1 MFYGVSGM
9 RIGVV
14 GINHKQAELSLRELL
29 ARACHRCFTPKILAE
44 SDQHFAL
51 LSTCNRTEV
60 YFHSDDLA
68 KTHAFILQQLRCDV
82 SCEFDQKLYSFFG
95 YDCFL
100 HLARV
105 TAGLDS
111 AILAETAVQGQV
123 KECYEE
129 ACRHL
134 SLPKELH
141 YLFQKSL
148 KIGKQVRSSLC
159 FDQGLPNL
167 EHAIYNV
174 GRKHFSK
181 GVLPNV
187 LLIGA
192 SAINKR
198 IALQLY
204 GSYTQNISICSRTP
218 ENARNFASSC
228 HGVVLPWED
237 RERWPSYDWVICGTK
252 APHYLLHANNLWGDL
267 APCSLVI
274 DLCVPR
280 NVDPAI
286 GHKIN
291 TYNIDQLNEMLGMRK
306 ASLQGALTSAE
317 ALVASQTAKLL
328 QLFKD
333 KQKQGPP
340 TLAVCA

>member
-1 MFYGVSGM
+1 MH
-9 RIGVV
+9 IGVV
-14 GINHKQAELSLRELL
+14 GINHKQAELGLRELL
-29 ARACHRCFTPKILAE
+29 AKACHRRFTPKILAE
-44 SDQHFAL
+44 SDQNFTL

-60 YFHSDDLA
+60 YFYSEDLA

-111 AILAETAVQGQV
+111 AIPAESAVQGQV

-129 ACRHL
+129 ASRYL

-148 KIGKQVRSSLC
+148 KIGKQVRSSL
-159 FDQGLPNL
+159 FLDEGLPNL

-181 GVLPNV
+181 GKEPNV

-198 IALQLY
+198 IALHLY
-204 GSYTQNISICSRTP
+204 GSYTKKISICSRTL
-218 ENARNFASSC
+218 ENAKIFASNC
-228 HGVVLPWED
+228 QARVLPWADKEC
-237 RERWPSYDWVICGTK
+237 WPSYDWVICGTK
-252 APHYLLHANNLWGDL
+252 APHYLLHASDL
-267 APCSLVI
+267 RASAPCSLVI

-280 NVDPAI
+280 NVDLAI
-286 GHKIN
+286 GYKIE

-306 ASLQGALTSAE
+306 ASLQGALSAAE

-333 KQKQGPP
+333 KQKQNPVVF
-340 TLAVCA
+340 AVCA

>member
-1 MFYGVSGM
+1 M

-14 GINHKQAELSLRELL
+14 GINHKQADLGLRELL
-29 ARACHRCFTPKILAE
+29 ARACHRRFTPKILAE
-44 SDQHFAL
+44 SDQHFTL

-129 ACRHL
+129 ASRHL

-174 GRKHFSK
+174 GREHFSK
-181 GVLPNV
+181 EVQPNV

-198 IALQLY
+198 IAQQLY
-204 GSYTQNISICSRTP
+204 GSYTKKISICSRTL
-218 ENARNFASSC
+218 ENARNFATTC
-228 HGVVLPWED
+228 QGVILPWAD

-252 APHYLLHANNLWGDL
+252 APHHLLHASTLRDES

-280 NVDPAI
+280 NVEPAI
-286 GHKIN
+286 GQRIN

-306 ASLQGALTSAE
+306 ASLHDALTSAE
-317 ALVASQTAKLL
+317 GLVASQTAKLL

-333 KQKQGPP
+333 KQKQSPAAF
-340 TLAVCA
+340 AVCA